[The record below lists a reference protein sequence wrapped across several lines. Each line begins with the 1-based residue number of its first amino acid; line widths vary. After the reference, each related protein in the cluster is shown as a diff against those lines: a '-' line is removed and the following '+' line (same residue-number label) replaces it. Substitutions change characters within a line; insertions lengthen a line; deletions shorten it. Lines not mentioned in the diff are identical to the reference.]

1 MTRFIGQ
8 MNHRIDIRR
17 QDTGEIKTNGY
28 GRDNGMITLGNMEAT
43 RTSWLLGATLKVN
56 FKYEDEVFGQRGRC
70 T

>member
-28 GRDNGMITLGNMEAT
+28 GRNNGMITLGSMEAT

-56 FKYEDEVFGQRGRC
+56 FKNEDEVFGQRGRC
-70 T
+70 K